1 MEYELKNS
9 IKVQRAIKNITQ
21 GDLAEQLGVTRKTI
35 NAIENKKII
44 PSTLIAMKMAKYFEI
59 RVEEVF
65 SLNEK

>member
-59 RVEEVF
+59 RVEEIF